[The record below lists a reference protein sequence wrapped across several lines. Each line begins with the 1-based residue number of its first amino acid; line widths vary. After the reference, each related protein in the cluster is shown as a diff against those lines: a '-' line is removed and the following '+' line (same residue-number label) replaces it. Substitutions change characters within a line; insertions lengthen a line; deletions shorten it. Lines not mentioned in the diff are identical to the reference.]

1 MEAEVILGL
10 KIGLVLKVDT
20 ADDFRVKNLLPPE
33 TKPISLR
40 SVIVF
45 PRHCLRNAWAN

>member
-20 ADDFRVKNLLPPE
+20 VDDFRFKNLLPHE
-33 TKPISLR
+33 TKPIR

-45 PRHCLRNAWAN
+45 PCHCLRNALAN